1 MLDKKMK
8 QFKTI
13 SASMISIIVLSSCA
27 VPTDQGLSVNKSYL
41 ESKNTNLNAEK
52 LTVNNAEIVSNPAV
66 SESQKEDQKK
76 FRFVPPLKLNTVG
89 AKTADDIL
97 ALFSQ
102 ERKIKITAESLPLQ
116 NYLHYVLGEQLK
128 VSYILAEE
136 VKNDTQNVTLN
147 LQDPITEQKLFTLTE
162 ELLSQRNYN
171 IRFDDNIFYIH
182 KNEAAAGKGNVA
194 YGFGKSIDSVPQ
206 TSLEI
211 IQMVPFEY
219 GMQISLG
226 NTLRQLLGVKA
237 IPDQQR
243 NSITIQGKR
252 KDIIRA
258 LELIKIMDS
267 PLVKDRHISVYQ
279 ATFSNTGE
287 LLAKLSDI
295 LKQEGLSVGKGGT
308 TNTALSVIELDKQ
321 SELIFFA
328 RNEQVINRALFWANE
343 IDKPILTAKEQYFIY
358 QPKYSRAIDMGDS
371 LEALI
376 SGAGGSLS
384 NSTSAETQN
393 QQGGRR
399 ITSASSETMKMV
411 VDERAN
417 AIIFFTSSEEYQQI
431 LPLIKRLDILP
442 RQIMLEV
449 TIAEVTLTDNFRA
462 GVEFNLTNR
471 GINRAGGFNL
481 RNSSEGGL
489 SYVLTGTRGNITAT
503 LLNSNTNVNILSRPS
518 LMVRDGVTA
527 DISVG
532 NDIPTV
538 GEIVTD
544 PVNGSQTS
552 VQYRKT
558 GVELKVKPTINAR
571 GVVIMEIDQKI
582 SNQATGDGSVAG
594 SPIIFERSIGTE
606 VIAQSGETV
615 VLGGLISENQNK
627 TDTSVPFFSQ
637 IPLIGRLFDSKS
649 DESGK
654 TELVVLVTPKVL
666 ESNDEWQDFKEK
678 FVENLQLLKL
688 NN

>member
-1 MLDKKMK
+1 MK

-27 VPTDQGLSVNKSYL
+27 VPTNQGLSVNKSYL
-41 ESKNTNLNAEK
+41 ESKNTNLDAET
-52 LTVNNAEIVSNPAV
+52 LTVDNAEIVSNAAIT
-66 SESQKEDQKK
+66 EAQKEEQKK

-136 VKNDTQNVTLN
+136 VKSDTQNVTLN

-182 KNEAAAGKGNVA
+182 KSEASTGKGNVA
-194 YGFGKSIDSVPQ
+194 YGFGKNIDDVPQ

-219 GMQISLG
+219 GMQTSLG

-237 IPDQQR
+237 IPDAKR
-243 NSITIQGKR
+243 SSITIQGKR
-252 KDIIRA
+252 KDIVRA
-258 LELIKIMDS
+258 IELINIMDN
-267 PLVKDRHISVYQ
+267 PLVRQRHTGIYQ
-279 ATFSNTGE
+279 ATFLSTE
-287 LLAKLSDI
+287 DLTSKLEDLLQ
-295 LKQEGLSVGKGGT
+295 QEGFSVATGGKT
-308 TNTALSVIELDKQ
+308 TAALSIVELDKQ
-321 SELIFFA
+321 GELIFFA
-328 RNEQVINRALFWANE
+328 SNEQVIKRAVFWANK
-343 IDKPILTAKEQYFIY
+343 IDKPALTAEEQYFIY

-376 SGAGGSLS
+376 SGNRGSLS
-384 NSTSAETQN
+384 GSTTAESQN

-399 ITSASSETMKMV
+399 VTSASSDSMRMV

-417 AIIFFTSSEEYQQI
+417 AIIFFTSGQEYQQI
-431 LPLIKRLDILP
+431 LPLVKRLDILP

-471 GINRAGGFNL
+471 GLSRAGGFSL
-481 RNSSEGGL
+481 SNSGEGGL
-489 SYVLTGTRGNITAT
+489 SYVLTGTKGNITAT
-503 LLNSNTNVNILSRPS
+503 LLNSNSNVNILSRPS

-571 GVVIMEIDQKI
+571 GVVIMEIDQRI
-582 SNQATGDGSVAG
+582 SNQATGDESVAG

-606 VIAQSGETV
+606 VIAQSGETI

-627 TDTSVPFFSQ
+627 TDTRVPFFSA
-637 IPLIGRLFDSKS
+637 IPILGSLFDSKS
-649 DESGK
+649 NESGK
-654 TELVVLVTPKVL
+654 TELVVLVTPRVL
-666 ESNDEWQDFKEK
+666 ESNDEWQDFKRN
-678 FVENLQLLKL
+678 FVENLELLKL
-688 NN
+688 E